1 MNERVEQLLKPISDG
16 QPCGP
21 DLSNDPRFD
30 ELQTILRGAPEVEIG
45 AVQKPAQPPDWRE
58 LKEKCEQFLG
68 ASKDLR
74 VAVLWCCAAL
84 RINGLPGFRDG
95 LQLIRALLEQHWAAL
110 HPLLDPEDNDPTQ
123 RLNILSALTT
133 PRGSAGG
140 WLTIL
145 DYLYA
150 APVCQ
155 RRGAAPVAFE
165 ALLTSQG
172 PAVEGSAPADPA
184 ETAQAAAAIRA
195 GGAEQAAAHHQTLA
209 ESIEALQ
216 AMDRF
221 LTATLGADRTIGF
234 EDLQKTL
241 EAMSKALAPFLP
253 GGAGPATLAL
263 DDAAAGGNTAAG
275 ASGVSMTVR
284 GPIRSRE
291 EVLRHLDNLC
301 EYYRQVEPSSPVP
314 FLLRRARKLVNMNFV
329 QVVQE
334 LNFAP
339 VESLFP
345 SIGAPA
351 EGAAPPPAPPAE
363 PPPASS

>member
-1 MNERVEQLLKPISDG
+1 MNERVERLLKPISAG

-30 ELQTILRGAPEVEIG
+30 ELQTILRGTPEVEIG

-58 LKEKCEQFLG
+58 LREKCEQFLG

-74 VAVLWCCAAL
+74 AAVMWCCSGL
-84 RINGLPGFRDG
+84 RMDGLPGFRDG
-95 LQLIRALLEQHWAAL
+95 LQLIRGLLEQHWAAL
-110 HPLLDPEDNDPTQ
+110 HPSLDPEDNDPTQ
-123 RLNILSALTT
+123 RLNILSALTA
-133 PRGSAGG
+133 PRGSTRSG

-155 RRGAAPVAFE
+155 RRGAATITFE
-165 ALLTSQG
+165 PLLTARG
-172 PAVEGSAPADPA
+172 PAAAESAAVDSTEFA
-184 ETAQAAAAIRA
+184 KVAAAIRA
-195 GGAEQAAAHHQTLA
+195 GGAEEAATHRQTLA
-209 ESIEALQ
+209 ESIESVKCI
-216 AMDRF
+216 DSF
-221 LTATLGADRTIGF
+221 LTTALGAGETINF

-241 EAMSKALAPFLP
+241 EAMSKALGSVLSD
-253 GGAGPATLAL
+253 GAEPAATPQE
-263 DDAAAGGNTAAG
+263 TAAG
-275 ASGVSMTVR
+275 ETGAPTGASALSMTVR

-291 EVLRHLDNLC
+291 EVLRQLDGIC

-314 FLLRRARKLVNMNFV
+314 FLLRRARKLVNMDFV

-339 VESLFP
+339 VESLRP

-351 EGAAPPPAPPAE
+351 EGAASPAE